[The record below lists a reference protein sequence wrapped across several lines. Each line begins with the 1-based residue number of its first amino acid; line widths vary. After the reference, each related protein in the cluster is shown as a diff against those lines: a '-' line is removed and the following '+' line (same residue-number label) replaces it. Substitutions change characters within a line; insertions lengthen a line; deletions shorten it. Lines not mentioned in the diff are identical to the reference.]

1 MREIAF
7 SIIDLHGK
15 HWAQLLDVDRPVK
28 HLIPVLVDQL
38 GLPRE
43 LNYVLVPRG
52 AEFPLNDYFS
62 LAQLY
67 VPAGAELFLRPLRD
81 QLLKML
87 LDKLYDEVK
96 DNIKDQVI
104 DQAKDKLMKILDLD
118 PAYPDPLG
126 LKQRLLGISPQL
138 PIQKEGTPRQFRPT
152 PKKSPVGWIIAGV
165 LGGGAVLVVGG
176 IAVIALFA
184 LLLKGLTSAPGG
196 NNGGLV
202 PTEVVLGTG
211 DVQVTLRWSAPVDLD
226 LHVIDPY
233 GEEIWY
239 DHRSANSGGELD
251 VDANA
256 GCNSMLERP
265 VENVFWPYGGAP
277 GGNYQ
282 VYVVYYMDCGFS
294 SPVNYEVT
302 IKQNNQVFDI
312 NSGTVSAAGESQ
324 LVTSFSR

>member
-28 HLIPVLVDQL
+28 NLIPVLVDQL
-38 GLPRE
+38 GMPRE
-43 LNYVLVPRG
+43 LNYVLVPQG
-52 AEFPLNDYFS
+52 AEFPLNDNFS

-67 VPAGAELFLRPLRD
+67 IPAGAELFLRPLRD

-96 DNIKDQVI
+96 DNIKDQLV

-118 PAYPDPLG
+118 PVYPDPLG
-126 LKQRLLGISPQL
+126 LKERLLGISPQL
-138 PIQKEGTPRQFRPT
+138 PIQKEAAPLQFRPA

-165 LGGGAVLVVGG
+165 LGGGAVIVVGG
-176 IAVIALFA
+176 IAVIALFV
-184 LLLKGLTSAPGG
+184 LLSKMSASGG
-196 NNGGLV
+196 NNGGRV
-202 PTEVVLGTG
+202 PTEVTLGTG
-211 DVQVTLRWSAPVDLD
+211 DVQVTLRWSAPADLD

-233 GEEIWY
+233 GDEIWY
-239 DHRSANSGGELD
+239 DHRTANSGGELD
-251 VDANA
+251 VDAKA
-256 GCNSMLERP
+256 GCNSLLERP

-282 VYVVYYMDCGFS
+282 VYVVYYENCGSS
-294 SPVNYEVT
+294 SPVNYQVT
-302 IKQNNQVFDI
+302 IKQNNQVADI
-312 NSGTVSAAGESQ
+312 KSGTTSAAGESQ
-324 LVTSFSR
+324 PVTSFSR